1 MCYESFLHFS
11 SPVDN
16 LKLKFHDE
24 ILVSL
29 SYSDVSSE
37 NENTLANEKCHSA
50 HKKCSFLLN
59 QYFKSAIA
67 FTEIPLKTHGT
78 GFQRAVWAEI
88 SKIPLGETRTYGE
101 IATKINSSPRAV
113 GNACRNNPIPIIIPC
128 HRVVSA
134 NSIGGYEGETQGG
147 KINVKR
153 WLLNHE
159 GVEL

>member
-11 SPVDN
+11 SPVGN
-16 LKLKFHDE
+16 LKLKFHNE

-29 SYSDVSSE
+29 TFSDVSSE
-37 NENTLANEKCHSA
+37 NENALTNEKF
-50 HKKCSFLLN
+50 SFLLN
-59 QYFKSAIA
+59 KYFESAIA
-67 FTEIPLKTHGT
+67 FTEIPLETKGT
-78 GFQRAVWAEI
+78 DFQRVVLAEI
-88 SKIPLGETRTYGE
+88 RKIPLGETRTYGE

-128 HRVVSA
+128 HRVISVKG
-134 NSIGGYEGETQGG
+134 IGGYEGETQGR